1 MGQIPIE
8 ERAEEE
14 VTHILGIDEH
24 GKPRKIRL
32 MSQESHA
39 ANPAFD
45 VTPRRLITGII
56 TERGVVAAKESDLL
70 DMFPEFIDTP
80 TL

>member
-1 MGQIPIE
+1 MGQIPIA

-24 GKPRKIRL
+24 GKTRKIRL

-45 VTPRRLITGII
+45 VTPDCNISGII
-56 TERGVVAAKESDLL
+56 TEKGVIEPDADGKFDVKA
-70 DMFPEFIDTP
+70 FV
-80 TL
+80 